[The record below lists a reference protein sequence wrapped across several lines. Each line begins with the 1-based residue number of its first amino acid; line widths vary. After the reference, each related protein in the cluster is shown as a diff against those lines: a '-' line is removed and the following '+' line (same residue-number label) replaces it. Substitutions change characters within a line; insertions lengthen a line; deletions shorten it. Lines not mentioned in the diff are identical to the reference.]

1 MSLPQGRKQSLMAQI
16 NGQATQTE
24 SLLTPTES
32 STTYRWLLLGV
43 VKLFHGVLPSK
54 KDLRKESALIPRQ
67 RNSSRETVY
76 AKYGWF
82 LMNNSIE
89 FSLREKKLRF
99 ASEYNRF
106 LPTGKSEIFFRK
118 QRTQWNYST
127 ATTRIRINGF
137 SQRISLSWD

>member
-1 MSLPQGRKQSLMAQI
+1 MAQI

-32 STTYRWLLLGV
+32 SITSRWLLLGV
-43 VKLFHGVLPSK
+43 VKLFHGVLHSK
-54 KDLRKESALIPRQ
+54 KDLRKESGLTLRQ

-82 LMNNSIE
+82 HMNNSIE

-99 ASEYNRF
+99 ASEYN
-106 LPTGKSEIFFRK
+106 
-118 QRTQWNYST
+118 
-127 ATTRIRINGF
+127 
-137 SQRISLSWD
+137 